1 MTKLKANLVDIVNRE
16 IYAAEVTLEHGFI
29 KSITPIT
36 EVVTGFLLPGFIDAH
51 VHIESSLL
59 VPSEFARMAVMHGTV
74 ATISDPHEIANV
86 LGLQGVEYMIE
97 NGKQTPFKF
106 FFGAPSC
113 VPATVFETAG
123 DEITVADI
131 EKLMQR
137 EEVLYLAEMMNY
149 PGVIFDDEMVHQ
161 KIRVAHKA
169 DKPVDGHAPGLSGE
183 QLRKYIAAGISTDHE
198 CLTLDEALEK
208 LNLGMKVLIRE
219 GSAARNF
226 DALIPTLN
234 SHPMQIMF
242 CSDDKHPD
250 SLLLGH
256 INALCARAINAGYN
270 LFDVLQAACINPVK
284 HYKLPVG
291 LLQINAPADFILVD
305 DLINFNVKQTYINGE
320 LLYDE
325 GEILINSVEVNA
337 VNKFNITPMQV
348 EDFAYTSKEI
358 EHVIVCEDG
367 QLVTKKLVCN
377 KADINLQNDVLKIAV
392 VNRYAKAKVALAY
405 IKNIGLKQGAI
416 ASSVAHDSHNIV
428 VVGVDDESMC
438 KAVNL
443 LIENTGGLSAVCAEE
458 SQLLPL
464 PVAGLMSSKDAW
476 EVAELYTQ
484 IDNFS
489 KQVLGSTLSAP
500 FMSLSFM
507 ALLVIPSIKLSDK
520 GLFNGDT
527 FTFLRE
533 V

>member
-1 MTKLKANLVDIVNRE
+1 MTKLKANLVDIVKRE

-36 EVVTGFLLPGFIDAH
+36 EVVEGFLLPGFIDAH

-59 VPSEFARMAVMHGTV
+59 VPSEFARMAVIHGTV
-74 ATISDPHEIANV
+74 ATVSDPHEIANV
-86 LGLQGVEYMIE
+86 LGVKGVEYMIE
-97 NGKQTPFKF
+97 NGNQTPFKF

-113 VPATVFETAG
+113 VPATIFETAG
-123 DEITVADI
+123 NEITVSDI

-149 PGVIFDDEMVHQ
+149 PGVIFDDELVHQ
-161 KIRVAHKA
+161 KIKVAHKA
-169 DKPVDGHAPGLSGE
+169 DKPIDGHAPGLSGE

-198 CLTLDEALEK
+198 CFTLDEALEK

-219 GSAARNF
+219 GSAACNF
-226 DALIPTLN
+226 EALIPALN

-256 INALCARAINAGYN
+256 INALCARAIRLGYN
-270 LFDVLQAACINPVK
+270 LFDVLQAACINPIE

-291 LLQINAPADFILVD
+291 ILQPTEPADFILVD
-305 DLINFNVKQTYINGE
+305 DLIDFKVKQTYINGK
-320 LLYDE
+320 LVFNE
-325 GEILINSVEVNA
+325 GIVLINSVQVNA
-337 VNKFNITPMQV
+337 INKFNINTLQAG
-348 EDFAYTSKEI
+348 DFGYIPKEN
-358 EHVIVCEDG
+358 EYVIVCEDG
-367 QLVTKKLVCN
+367 QLITHKLICN
-377 KADINLQNDVLKIAV
+377 KSDITLKNDILKIAV
-392 VNRYAKAKVALAY
+392 VNRYVKAKVAIAY

-443 LIENTGGLSAVCAEE
+443 LIENTGGLSAVCAKE
-458 SQLLPL
+458 SHLLPL
-464 PVAGLMSSKDAW
+464 PVAGLMSCKGAW

-489 KQVLGSTLSAP
+489 KQVLGSTLKAP